1 MRTLRKI
8 LIVLIPIII
17 VFVVIGSLIMFSRNY
32 RTRKFGG
39 TIEIQLT
46 KDQKFINATWKEN
59 DLWYLYED
67 STQYIFQERSSLG
80 LLNGKV
86 IFKK

>member
-8 LIVLIPIII
+8 LIILIPIII

-32 RTRKFGG
+32 RARKFGG
-39 TIEIQLT
+39 VIEIQLT
-46 KDQKFINATWKEN
+46 KDQKFINVTWKEN

-67 STQYIFQERSSLG
+67 STQYIFQERSPLG